1 MKDDGKNSPTI
12 IGKAVDF
19 GVLGT
24 IKLRPLCNLDLE
36 RCTRNTEILTFLSK
50 MR

>member
-1 MKDDGKNSPTI
+1 MKDDGKNSAAI

-24 IKLRPLCNLDLE
+24 IKLRPLCNLHLE
-36 RCTRNTEILTFLSK
+36 RCTRNTGIPTFCQK
-50 MR
+50 